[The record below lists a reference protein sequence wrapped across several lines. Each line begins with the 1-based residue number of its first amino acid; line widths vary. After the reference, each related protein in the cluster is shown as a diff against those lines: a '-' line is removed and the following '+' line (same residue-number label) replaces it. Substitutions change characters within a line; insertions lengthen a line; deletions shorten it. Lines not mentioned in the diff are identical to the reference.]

1 MFCPKCGKKI
11 ADGVSFCPECGARIA
26 AAAQGTTPGS
36 DAQNSQAQ
44 AASSAIAKKKRSKKP
59 LAILIVLLVVAAGAF
74 VGWRVLASQGDTVT
88 AEIKREE
95 TGSESV
101 AHENFTVG
109 EVRYA
114 ADGAPY
120 PRLEVIVTNNTD
132 KTMVNVPFSVEG
144 VYEVTD
150 EYGDIATETSE
161 LDLTC
166 WAPGGGDKIAYLEPG
181 DNEVTLI
188 PTWNT
193 WEVATY
199 QPRKGDAQDITLAD
213 IDEFTVEVWGGNP
226 IDNDTLILSPE
237 ECDLELTLN
246 GDLSVS
252 GSITNNTDDRW
263 RSVTVCTR
271 LLDADGGPSPLTVF
285 NSSGTSNALWSE
297 LSVEYVK
304 PGATEEL
311 SESLV
316 DYSKTTQIE
325 ALYVVVERDV

>member
-26 AAAQGTTPGS
+26 AAQETTPGA
-36 DAQNSQAQ
+36 DTQNSQAQ
-44 AASSAIAKKKRSKKP
+44 VASSAIAKKKRSKKP

-74 VGWRVLASQGDTVT
+74 VGWRVLASQGNTVT

-101 AHENFTVG
+101 AHENLTVG
-109 EVRYA
+109 EVKYV

-120 PRLEVIVTNNTD
+120 PRLEVTVTNNTD
-132 KTMVNVPFSVEG
+132 KMMVNVPFSVEG

-161 LDLTC
+161 LDLIC
-166 WAPGGGDKIAYLEPG
+166 WAPSGGVKIAYLEPG

-188 PTWNT
+188 PGRNT
-193 WEVATY
+193 WKVATY
-199 QPRKGDAQDITLAD
+199 QPLKGDVQDITLAD

-271 LLDADGGPSPLTVF
+271 LLDADGGPSPFTVL
-285 NSSGTSNALWSE
+285 NSSATSPALWSE

-325 ALYVVVERDV
+325 ALYVVVKRDV